1 MAQGPIPCAHRHSW
15 SCKVKLG
22 QEWVPKAHCKLGVH
36 RYQEYQTP
44 WAPLV
49 VGADK
54 DSQKG
59 TQRDNKAKVAQGHN
73 EYRDQ
78 VVLVSWTLEVQVVA
92 RELGADWGLHGHLKE
107 EEAKEVCLEGKA
119 KEWALWKGWALQG
132 TQTAR

>member
-1 MAQGPIPCAHRHSW
+1 M
-15 SCKVKLG
+15 KLE
-22 QEWVPKAHCKLGVH
+22 QEWVPKAHCKLGVQH

-59 TQRDNKAKVAQGHN
+59 TQRDNKARVAQEHN

-78 VVLVSWTLEVQVVA
+78 VVFVSWTLEVQVVA
-92 RELGADWGLHGHLKE
+92 REVGAD
-107 EEAKEVCLEGKA
+107 
-119 KEWALWKGWALQG
+119 
-132 TQTAR
+132 